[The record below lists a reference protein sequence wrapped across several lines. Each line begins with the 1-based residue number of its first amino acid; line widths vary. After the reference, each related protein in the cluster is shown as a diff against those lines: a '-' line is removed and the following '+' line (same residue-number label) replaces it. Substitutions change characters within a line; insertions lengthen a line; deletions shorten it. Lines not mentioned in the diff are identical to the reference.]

1 MGETPLMATV
11 VEAEGLTYRYPEG
24 GVAVEGF
31 TFTVERGERVVVLGA
46 NGSGKTTLLKLL
58 DGLLFPAQG
67 RYCYGG
73 EVVDR
78 RRLRRAG
85 FRRRFRAEVALLFQD
100 PEAMLFNPTVFDE
113 LAFGPR
119 QLGLD
124 DVEAR
129 VARWAAAAGVEP
141 LLARPPVQLSG
152 GEKKR
157 VALAALLVLEPRLL
171 LLDEPTAGLDPRST
185 GWLIDLLQT
194 LETTVITTTHNLSLA
209 AELGE
214 RTLLLGEDHRLLA
227 DGPAEALLGD
237 RERLL
242 AANLLHT
249 HRHHHGDELHR
260 HYHLHDWD

>member
-1 MGETPLMATV
+1 MATV
-11 VEAEGLTYRYPEG
+11 VEVEGLAYRYPEG
-24 GVAVEGF
+24 GVAVDGF
-31 TFTVERGERVVVLGA
+31 SFAVAEGERVVLLGA

-58 DGLLFPAQG
+58 NGLLFAG
-67 RYCYGG
+67 DGTYRYAG

-78 RRLRRAG
+78 HRLRGAD
-85 FRRRFRAEVALLFQD
+85 FRRRFRSEVGLLFQD

-119 QLGLD
+119 QLGLA
-124 DVEAR
+124 DVEQR
-129 VARWAAAAGVEP
+129 VVRWARAAGVEP
-141 LLARPPVQLSG
+141 LLDRPPVRLSG

-185 GWLIDLLQT
+185 GWLIDLLQG
-194 LETTVITTTHNLSLA
+194 LEATVITTTHNLSLA
-209 AELGE
+209 SELGE
-214 RTLLLGEDHRLLA
+214 RTLLVGEDHRLLA
-227 DGPAEALLGD
+227 DGPLEPLLAD
-237 RERLL
+237 HDRLL

-249 HRHHHGDELHR
+249 HRHRHDGEVHR

>member
-1 MGETPLMATV
+1 MATV
-11 VEAEGLTYRYPEG
+11 VEAEGLTYSYPEG
-24 GVAVEGF
+24 GVAVESF
-31 TFTVERGERVVVLGA
+31 TFTVAEGERLVLLGA

-58 DGLLFPAQG
+58 DGLLFPTVG
-67 RYCYGG
+67 SYRYGG
-73 EVVDR
+73 ERVER
-78 RRLRRAG
+78 RRLATAP
-85 FRRRFRAEVALLFQD
+85 FRRRFRSEVALLFQD

-124 DVEAR
+124 DVEQR
-129 VARWAAAAGVEP
+129 VAHWARAAGVEP
-141 LLARPPVQLSG
+141 LLPRAPMRLSG

-209 AELGE
+209 AELGD

-227 DGPAEALLGD
+227 DGPLEPLLAD

-249 HRHHHGDELHR
+249 HRHRHDGEVHR

>member
-1 MGETPLMATV
+1 MATV
-11 VEAEGLTYRYPEG
+11 VEVEGLSYRYPEG
-24 GVAVEGF
+24 GVAVDGF
-31 TFTVERGERVVVLGA
+31 TFTVAEGERVVLLGA

-58 DGLLFPAQG
+58 NGLLFPQQG
-67 RYCYGG
+67 RYRYGG
-73 EVVDR
+73 EAVDR
-78 RRLRRAG
+78 RRLRRG
-85 FRRRFRAEVALLFQD
+85 EVRRRFRSEVALLFQD

-119 QLGLD
+119 QLHLD

-129 VARWAAAAGVEP
+129 VARWAAAAEVEP
-141 LLARPPVQLSG
+141 LLGRPPVQLSG

-209 AELGE
+209 GELGE

-227 DGPAEALLGD
+227 DGPLEPLLAD
-237 RERLL
+237 HDRLL

-249 HRHHHGDELHR
+249 HRHRHDGEVHR

>member
-1 MGETPLMATV
+1 MATV
-11 VEAEGLTYRYPEG
+11 VEAEGLIYRYSEG
-24 GVAVEGF
+24 GVAVDGF
-31 TFTVERGERVVVLGA
+31 TFTVAEGERVVLLGA

-58 DGLLFPAQG
+58 DGLLFPQQG
-67 RYCYGG
+67 RYRYGG

-78 RRLRRAG
+78 HRLRRRD
-85 FRRRFRAEVALLFQD
+85 FRRRFRSEVSLLFQD

-124 DVEAR
+124 DVEQR
-129 VARWAAAAGVEP
+129 VARWAAATEVEP

-157 VALAALLVLEPRLL
+157 VALATLLVLEPRLL

-194 LETTVITTTHNLSLA
+194 LTTTVITTTHNLSLA
-209 AELGE
+209 AELGD

-227 DGPAEALLGD
+227 DGPLEPLLAD
-237 RERLL
+237 HDRLL

-249 HRHHHGDELHR
+249 HRHRHDGEVHR